1 MKLSLPSLVALSMM
15 AFTLRLLF
23 LLRFLCFMSLVYLGL
38 HIIFARLISR
48 PDSRVLWFF
57 AVLTSPL
64 TRPFQMWIAPNSS
77 EPHRRLPRELS
88 VISFQ
93 LSVLMSSHRD
103 ESRARP
109 RLEGIS
115 TVLTDPHSSPS
126 NR

>member
-1 MKLSLPSLVALSMM
+1 MM

-38 HIIFARLISR
+38 HIVFARLISR

-77 EPHRRLPRELS
+77 EPHRRLVALM
-88 VISFQ
+88 VYGG
-93 LSVLMSSHRD
+93 LWVLITLVMQTMAPGLRVAH
-103 ESRARP
+103 
-109 RLEGIS
+109 
-115 TVLTDPHSSPS
+115 
-126 NR
+126 